1 MTRYS
6 TAQRIVYEF
15 QHNVTECHRR
25 AIEATL
31 GITPDQFDVAI
42 PHARD
47 TAAELDPPLRL
58 TPIYERDGWWTCRPT
73 ERIMA
78 IAEYESLKRNTG
90 EHLRNARVLAGTKL
104 AEFSR
109 YAAAGL
115 EGTVAAYMQHHAGL
129 LEISADADYII
140 GAIDDAEPRLY
151 VSRAA
156 EVAQAA

>member
-1 MTRYS
+1 MKRPS
-6 TAQRIVYEF
+6 VAERIVYEF

-25 AIEATL
+25 AIETTL
-31 GITPDQFDVAI
+31 GITAVEFDQAI
-42 PHARD
+42 PKARD
-47 TAAELDPPLRL
+47 LGADLELRL

-78 IAEYESLKRNTG
+78 IAEYETLKRNLG

-115 EGTVAAYMQHHAGL
+115 EGTVAAYMKNHADL
-129 LEISADADYII
+129 LEISESADYII
-140 GAIDDAEPRLY
+140 GAIDDVSPRLY
-151 VSRAA
+151 VVRQR
-156 EVAQAA
+156 QAA